1 MIKKKLV
8 QLLLPLLKDVII
20 LLIEEIKE
28 WLEKEFNNEEE
39 ENNDSI

>member
-28 WLEKEFNNEEE
+28 WLEKEFNNEQE
-39 ENNDSI
+39 ENNDPI